1 MPIDIDPETI
11 NIDPLPGIWTPVQ
24 WDLNEEEQI
33 MELDNQ
39 ATASILFAVDVPE
52 AVLRLFLNEY
62 EIERAFDPPD
72 GYDPDEQGEWDHDLL
87 TFQFKRP
94 IKLIKVER
102 ERDGLYVEYDFY
114 DLGRWVFEIQSDR
127 VQMRR
132 V

>member
-24 WDLNEEEQI
+24 WDLSEEEHI

-62 EIERAFDPPD
+62 EIEPAFEPPD

-102 ERDGLYVEYDFY
+102 ERDELYVEYDFV
-114 DLGRWVFEIQSDR
+114 DLGRWAFEIKPDR
-127 VQMRR
+127 IQMRR